1 MLGPEQAAVQGPLMP
16 SDSQIDQHQSHGEAI
31 LRPFPSF
38 PPSSSL
44 GRSSLAPG
52 SVFILSPVSTAI
64 SHYLGDA
71 AGLAEQEASLSVLSP
86 FSTLFLL

>member
-1 MLGPEQAAVQGPLMP
+1 MAFGSG
-16 SDSQIDQHQSHGEAI
+16 IDQHQRHIEAI

-38 PPSSSL
+38 PSSSSL
-44 GRSSLAPG
+44 GCSSLAPG

-71 AGLAEQEASLSVLSP
+71 AGLAEQEVSPRVLSP
-86 FSTLFLL
+86 FPTLFLL